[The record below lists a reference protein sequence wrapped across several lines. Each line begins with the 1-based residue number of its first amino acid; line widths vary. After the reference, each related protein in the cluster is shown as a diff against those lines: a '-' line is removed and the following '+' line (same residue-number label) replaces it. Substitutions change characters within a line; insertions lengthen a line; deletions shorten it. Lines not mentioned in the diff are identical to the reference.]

1 MPSNAPQTPS
11 TASTVA
17 GEVPVPEGLD
27 ARGAALWGRV
37 VGQWDLRDDERE
49 LLTEVCRIVDT
60 VEALQGAVDADGAVL
75 SGGKVHPA
83 VPELRQQRT
92 VLGRLLGQLALPDE
106 DGSVLASPTAA
117 RARKAAETRWA
128 MHRARGA

>member
-1 MPSNAPQTPS
+1 MPSNAPQTPSNAPQAPS

-17 GEVPVPEGLD
+17 GEVSVPEGLD

-49 LLTEVCRIVDT
+49 LLTEVSRIVDT
-60 VEALQGAVDADGAVL
+60 VEALQAAVNADGVTL
-75 SGGKVHPA
+75 KGGKPHPA
-83 VPELRQQRT
+83 IAELRQQRT

-106 DGSVLASPTAA
+106 DGSVLASSACVA
-117 RARKAAETRWA
+117 
-128 MHRARGA
+128 